1 MSEAEVTKNAE
12 DVSHGSR
19 AILLQQTLPY
29 VAVLTLAVVGVAYTN
44 ISHQPLT
51 RYWEFLALATGVFCV
66 VTEWDMPRIGQL
78 VFACCG
84 RKRSTGW
91 PSW

>member
-51 RYWEFLALATGVFCV
+51 RYWEFLVWRQEFLRRNRMGTCQG
-66 VTEWDMPRIGQL
+66 
-78 VFACCG
+78 
-84 RKRSTGW
+84 
-91 PSW
+91 

>member
-44 ISHQPLT
+44 ISHSLSHAIGSFWLWRQ
-51 RYWEFLALATGVFCV
+51 EFLRRNRMGTCQG
-66 VTEWDMPRIGQL
+66 
-78 VFACCG
+78 
-84 RKRSTGW
+84 
-91 PSW
+91 